1 MIQSGG
7 SLPDKTSI
15 DNFVNFPLKVLES
28 YSKALDN
35 IDAEK
40 KKNNNNEKN
49 LFTDT
54 GLNIIGKKIFL
65 KK

>member
-7 SLPDKTSI
+7 SLPYKTSI
-15 DNFVNFPLKVLES
+15 DNFVNFPLEVLES

-35 IDAEK
+35 IDTEK
-40 KKNNNNEKN
+40 KKNNNEKN

-54 GLNIIGKKIFL
+54 GLNIIGKKFFL

>member
-35 IDAEK
+35 IDTEK
-40 KKNNNNEKN
+40 KK
-49 LFTDT
+49 
-54 GLNIIGKKIFL
+54 IIIMRKIFL
-65 KK
+65 QIQDLM

>member
-15 DNFVNFPLKVLES
+15 GNFVNFPLKVLES

-35 IDAEK
+35 IDTEK
-40 KKNNNNEKN
+40 KIK
-49 LFTDT
+49 
-54 GLNIIGKKIFL
+54 IIMRKIFL
-65 KK
+65 QIQDLM

>member
-35 IDAEK
+35 IDTEK
-40 KKNNNNEKN
+40 KK
-49 LFTDT
+49 
-54 GLNIIGKKIFL
+54 IIIIMRKIFL
-65 KK
+65 QIQDLM

>member
-7 SLPDKTSI
+7 SLPYKTSI